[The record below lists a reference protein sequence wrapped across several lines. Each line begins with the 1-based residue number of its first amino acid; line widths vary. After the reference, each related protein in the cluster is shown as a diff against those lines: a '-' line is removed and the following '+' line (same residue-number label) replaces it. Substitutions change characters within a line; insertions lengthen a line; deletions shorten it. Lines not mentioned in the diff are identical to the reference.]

1 MSTPENTPSITP
13 QSQAIANL
21 IESLATQHA
30 SLAKLIDNE
39 GSKIQAVLDMG
50 CCTVD
55 EILSVNQSVS
65 DTLNKVIKLEMV
77 LDLKLEEIRKLSES
91 IN

>member
-21 IESLATQHA
+21 IESLAMQHA
-30 SLAKLIDNE
+30 SLAKFIDNE

-55 EILSVNQSVS
+55 EML
-65 DTLNKVIKLEMV
+65 
-77 LDLKLEEIRKLSES
+77 
-91 IN
+91 